1 VNLIFK
7 KVLITGSSG
16 FIGQELCNFF
26 LKKDHK
32 VFGLDKS
39 RPKHL
44 SRITFFKCDIMNK
57 EHLLKV
63 LREINPELI
72 IHLAARAD
80 LKSSNLNYYKEN
92 FIGTKNIIDSA
103 NLVPVIK
110 RVIFTSTLLVNKIGT
125 NIDGKFTFYNPNTK
139 YCESKALMEKIIR
152 FSSCKFEWCIVR
164 PTTIWGDNI
173 QNHFKSLL
181 NLIQKK
187 IYFHIGHKKI
197 FKSYGY
203 IKNSVFQIYKL
214 AYAKK
219 NLFNNKIYYISDYE
233 NIELREWTNKISG
246 LLTGKDV
253 MITLPVFLAK
263 FIAKIGDFLLIFGFE
278 KFPIQSYRL
287 NNILV
292 NFKVD
297 TKTIKKICGKLPY
310 NSDEAILSFV
320 NSYKLKK
327 FINS

>member
-1 VNLIFK
+1 MNLIFR

-32 VFGLDKS
+32 VFGLDKT

-125 NIDGKFTFYNPNTK
+125 NIDGKFTFYNPDTK
-139 YCESKALMEKIIR
+139 YGESKVLMEKIIKS
-152 FSSCKFEWCIVR
+152 SSCKFEWCIIR

-181 NLIQKK
+181 NLMQKK

-219 NLFNNKIYYISDYE
+219 KLFNNKIYYISDYE

-263 FIAKIGDFLLIFGFE
+263 LLAKIGDFLLIFGFE

-310 NSDEAILSFV
+310 NSDEAISSFV